1 MKIAK
6 PSQQTLQFI
15 HRLYDYLRATQTLI
29 ENIETPDRRHRPQAI
44 YIYIYRERERER
56 ERERTKHKQYNN
68 I

>member
-29 ENIETPDRRHRPQAI
+29 ENIETPDRRHRPQGLSYI
-44 YIYIYRERERER
+44 YIYIERERER
-56 ERERTKHKQYNN
+56 EKEREKSFFLGT
-68 I
+68 